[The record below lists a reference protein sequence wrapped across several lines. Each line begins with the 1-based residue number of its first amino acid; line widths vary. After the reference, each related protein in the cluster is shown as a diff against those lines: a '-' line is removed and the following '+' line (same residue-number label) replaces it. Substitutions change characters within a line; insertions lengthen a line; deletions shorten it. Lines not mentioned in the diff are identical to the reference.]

1 MVFRGFVVSTSEYS
15 EVVKYAGDEDELI
28 NYRVEDL
35 LAAMEVEGLK
45 YVFWFVWLLLL
56 ILIDVVDYAQIQW

>member
-1 MVFRGFVVSTSEYS
+1 MVFRGFVVSTSEYN

-35 LAAMEVEGLK
+35 LAAMEVEGK

>member
-35 LAAMEVEGLK
+35 LAAMEVEGK

>member
-35 LAAMEVEGLK
+35 LAAMEVEGK

-56 ILIDVVDYAQIQW
+56 ILIDVVDYAQIQ